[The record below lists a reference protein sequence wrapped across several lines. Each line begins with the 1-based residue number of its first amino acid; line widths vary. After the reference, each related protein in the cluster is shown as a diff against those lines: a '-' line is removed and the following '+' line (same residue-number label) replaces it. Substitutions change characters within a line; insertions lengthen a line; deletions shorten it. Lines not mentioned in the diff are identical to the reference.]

1 MLLIDSNNGNIVN
14 ANSSA
19 QSFYGYNFENLC
31 SLNIADINVLSKE
44 ECDKQ
49 VADIKKGKVS
59 NIKYKHR
66 LKNNSIRDVRV
77 IASPIEINKQKLNFA
92 IIQDITTE
100 ERNIVELNKFF
111 KIVDESN
118 TLIGIANLDNE
129 VSYLN
134 KSMRK
139 AFNISENEDVSKFKN
154 SDFYS
159 KDGPYHNLK
168 IEQGS
173 LDSGKWI
180 AENLLQTKEGK
191 NIPVIQS
198 GMIVEATA
206 DNPAFKTIN
215 CYDIT
220 KRKKLEEQI
229 KEQNN
234 ILTQMN
240 SDLESFAY
248 IVSHDLKAPLNVVTG
263 FLGLLDKKDV
273 SNEKRDKYLKYI
285 QISID
290 KMKLLINDL
299 LQFSQIGA
307 NKEEFVDLDTNLL
320 LEGIQKDLTET
331 ILKNNAK
338 LIISPLP
345 IIHANQTL
353 INELFMNLIGN
364 ALKYH
369 KSNKPMI
376 IEIGFLD
383 KEDHFEFHVKDNGI
397 GIAPENLEQVFIMFK
412 RLNAQSEFEGTGI
425 GLALCKKIADAHQ
438 GKIWVESVFG
448 EGSTFYFT
456 IKK

>member
-1 MLLIDSNNGNIVN
+1 MLLIDTNNGNIVN

-19 QSFYGYNFENLC
+19 LNFYGYSFETLC
-31 SLNIADINVLSKE
+31 SLNIADINVLTKE
-44 ECDKQ
+44 ECLEQ
-49 VADIKKGKVS
+49 VKLVKEGKIS
-59 NIKYKHR
+59 DIKYKHR
-66 LKNNSIRDVRV
+66 LKDNSIRDVKV
-77 IASPIEINKQKLNFA
+77 LAAPITINNQILNFA
-92 IIQDITTE
+92 IIQDITIE
-100 ERNIVELNKFF
+100 ESNKAELKKYFR
-111 KIVDESN
+111 IIDESI
-118 TLIGIANLDNE
+118 TLIGISNIENE

-134 KSMRK
+134 KAMRK
-139 AFNISENEDVSKFKN
+139 AFSISDNDDITKLKS

-180 AENLLQTKEGK
+180 AENLLQTKDGK

-198 GMIVEATA
+198 GLFAKATA
-206 DNPAFKTIN
+206 DSPSFKSIN
-215 CYDIT
+215 CFDIT
-220 KRKKLEEQI
+220 KRKKLEELI
-229 KEQNN
+229 KEKNN
-234 ILTQMN
+234 DLLQMN
-240 SDLESFAY
+240 NDLESFAN
-248 IVSHDLKAPLNVVTG
+248 IASHDLKAPLNVVTG
-263 FLGLLDKKDV
+263 FLGLLNKKDI
-273 SNEKRDKYLKYI
+273 SNEKRDEYLKYI
-285 QISID
+285 QISVE

-299 LQFSQIGA
+299 LQFSRIGA
-307 NKEEFVDLDTNLL
+307 NKEEFVYVDTNLL

-338 LIISPLP
+338 LRISPLP
-345 IIHANQTL
+345 TIHANQTL

-369 KSNKPMI
+369 KSNKPVF

-383 KEDHFEFHVKDNGI
+383 KGDHYEFHVKDNGI
-397 GIAPENLEQVFIMFK
+397 GIEPENLEQAFVMFK

-425 GLALCKKIADAHQ
+425 GLALCKKIVDAHH

-456 IKK
+456 INK